1 MATLKKNAET
11 KSTKEEAKVVKTA
24 AKAEK
29 KAAPKAEKPAA
40 KKTTT
45 KKAAAAKSAA
55 KPVAKKEVVA
65 VQFAGKE
72 YNVDAVVEAAKAD
85 FKANNKG
92 SLRSINV
99 YIKPED
105 DAAYYVV
112 NGKVQGKVDL

>member
-11 KSTKEEAKVVKTA
+11 KATKEETKVVKAA

-29 KAAPKAEKPAA
+29 KAAPKAEKPVA

-45 KKAAAAKSAA
+45 KKAPAA
-55 KPVAKKEVVA
+55 KPAAKKEAVA

-92 SLRSINV
+92 CLRSINV

-105 DAAYYVV
+105 NAAYYVV
-112 NGKVQGKVDL
+112 NGKVQGKVEL